1 MGKPKPFSRP
11 SIDLGSP
18 KKDWREVS
26 VYSIREGDMVRSL
39 GLVLQVWD
47 APDGVAI
54 KFKSGDVH
62 FYAEGDVLT
71 AFVRV

>member
-1 MGKPKPFSRP
+1 
-11 SIDLGSP
+11 
-18 KKDWREVS
+18 
-26 VYSIREGDMVRSL
+26 MVRSL